1 MDALSQQQKLTQ
13 SPLFRFILLQFV
25 CLVLMIADK
34 NSHITQPLRQGLSW
48 LAVPLIKV
56 VDWPQQLYQTV
67 EIAIARQAKLI
78 DENNALKQQLLTLQL
93 KAQRNTTLSTENQ
106 RLRAMLNTAQELP
119 MNTSVAFVTDI
130 AQTQKRQ
137 HIVIN
142 MGQADGLFLGQPVLS
157 LSGVVGQVDVLAEH
171 YAHVIV
177 ITDPAHVIPAE
188 ILRTG
193 LRTLAYG
200 DGDELLLKEVPIS
213 ADIRVD
219 DVLIT
224 SGFGNRFPR
233 GLTIANLTDVS
244 VSAERDFQVATANPT
259 AVINQLTEVFL
270 IWPDEPT
277 P

>member
-13 SPLFRFILLQFV
+13 SPLFRFILLQFI
-25 CLVLMIADK
+25 CLVLMMADK
-34 NSHITQPLRQGLSW
+34 NSQITQPIRQGLSW

-56 VDWPQQLYQTV
+56 IDWPQQIYQTV
-67 EIAIARQAKLI
+67 EIAVTRQAKLI
-78 DENNALKQQLLTLQL
+78 DENNALKQDLLELQL
-93 KAQRNTTLSTENQ
+93 KAQRNTTLAAENQ
-106 RLRAMLNTAQELP
+106 RLRDMLNTAQELP
-119 MNTSVAFVTDI
+119 MNTSVAFITDI

-142 MGQADGLFLGQPVLS
+142 QGQADGLFPGQPVLS
-157 LSGVVGQVDVLAEH
+157 LSGVVGQVDVLADH

-177 ITDPAHVIPAE
+177 ITDPAHIIPAE

-200 DGDELLLKEVPIS
+200 HGEDLQLKEVPIS
-213 ADIRVD
+213 ADIQVG

-233 GLTIANLTDVS
+233 GLTIATLTDVS
-244 VSAERDFQVATANPT
+244 VSAERDFQVATASPGAT
-259 AVINQLTEVFL
+259 LNQLTEVFL
-270 IWPDEPT
+270 VWPDEQT

>member
-1 MDALSQQQKLTQ
+1 MDALSQQHKLTQ
-13 SPLFRFILLQFV
+13 SPLFRFIVLQFI
-25 CLVLMIADK
+25 CLTLMMADK
-34 NSHITQPLRQGLSW
+34 NSELAQPLRQGLSW

-56 VDWPQQLYQTV
+56 VDWPQKIYQTV
-67 EIAIARQAKLI
+67 EIAVARQAKLI
-78 DENNALKQQLLTLQL
+78 DENNALKQDLLELQL
-93 KAQRNTTLSTENQ
+93 KAQRNTTLAAENE

-119 MNTSVAFVTDI
+119 INTSVAFVSDI

-142 MGQADGLFLGQPVLS
+142 QGQSDGLFLGQSVIS
-157 LSGVVGQVDVLAEH
+157 LTGVVGQVDVLSDH

-177 ITDPAHVIPAE
+177 ITDPAHAIPAE

-200 DGDELLLKEVPIS
+200 HGEDLQLREVPVS
-213 ADIRVD
+213 ADIQEG

-233 GLTIANLTDVS
+233 GLTIATITDVT
-244 VSAERDFQVATANPT
+244 VSAERDFQVAAASPGV
-259 AVINQLTEVFL
+259 ALNQLTEVFL
-270 IWPDEPT
+270 VWPEEQAP
-277 P
+277 

>member
-1 MDALSQQQKLTQ
+1 MDPLSQQQKLTQ
-13 SPLFRFILLQFV
+13 SPLFRFILLQFI
-25 CLVLMIADK
+25 CLVLMMADK
-34 NSHITQPLRQGLSW
+34 NSQLTQPLRQGLSW

-56 VDWPQQLYQTV
+56 VDWPQQIYHTV
-67 EIAIARQAKLI
+67 EIAIARQANLI
-78 DENNALKQQLLTLQL
+78 DENNNLKQDLLELKL
-93 KAQRNTTLSTENQ
+93 KAQRNTTLEAENN
-106 RLRAMLNTAQELP
+106 RLRAMLNTAQDLP

-142 MGQADGLFLGQPVLS
+142 QGQADGVFLGQPVLS
-157 LSGVVGQVDVLAEH
+157 LTGVVGQVDVLADH
-171 YAHVIV
+171 YSHVII

-200 DGDELLLKEVPIS
+200 KGQNLQLKEVPIS
-213 ADIRVD
+213 ADIQTG

-233 GLTIANLTDVS
+233 GLTIATITEVT
-244 VSAERDFQVATANPT
+244 VSAQRDFQVANASPG
-259 AVINQLTEVFL
+259 AALNQLTEVFL
-270 IWPDEPT
+270 VWPDEQLP
-277 P
+277 

>member
-13 SPLFRFILLQFV
+13 SPLFRFILLQFI
-25 CLVLMIADK
+25 CLVLMMADK
-34 NSHITQPLRQGLSW
+34 NSQITQPIRQGLSW

-56 VDWPQQLYQTV
+56 IDWPQQIYQTV
-67 EIAIARQAKLI
+67 EIAVARQAKLI
-78 DENNALKQQLLTLQL
+78 DENNALKQDLLELQL
-93 KAQRNTTLSTENQ
+93 KAQRNTTLAAENQ
-106 RLRAMLNTAQELP
+106 RLRDMLNTAQELP

-142 MGQADGLFLGQPVLS
+142 QGQADGLFPGQPVLS
-157 LSGVVGQVDVLAEH
+157 LSGVVGQVDVLADH

-177 ITDPAHVIPAE
+177 ITDPAHIIPAE

-200 DGDELLLKEVPIS
+200 HGEDLQLKEVPIS
-213 ADIRVD
+213 ADIQVG

-233 GLTIANLTDVS
+233 GLTIATLTDVS
-244 VSAERDFQVATANPT
+244 VSAERDFQVATASPGAT
-259 AVINQLTEVFL
+259 LNQLTEVFL
-270 IWPDEPT
+270 VWPDEQT

>member
-13 SPLFRFILLQFV
+13 SPLFRFILLQFI
-25 CLVLMIADK
+25 CLVLMMADK
-34 NSHITQPLRQGLSW
+34 NSQITQPIRQGLSW
-48 LAVPLIKV
+48 LAFPLIKV
-56 VDWPQQLYQTV
+56 IDWPQQIYQTV
-67 EIAIARQAKLI
+67 EIAVARQAKLI
-78 DENNALKQQLLTLQL
+78 DENNALKQDLLELQL
-93 KAQRNTTLSTENQ
+93 KAQRNTTLAAENQ
-106 RLRAMLNTAQELP
+106 RLRDMLNTAQELP

-142 MGQADGLFLGQPVLS
+142 QGQADGLFPGQPVLS
-157 LSGVVGQVDVLAEH
+157 LSGVVGQVDVLADH

-177 ITDPAHVIPAE
+177 ITDPAHIIPAE

-200 DGDELLLKEVPIS
+200 HGEDLQLKEVPIS
-213 ADIRVD
+213 ADIQVG

-233 GLTIANLTDVS
+233 GLTIATLTDVS
-244 VSAERDFQVATANPT
+244 VSAERDFQVATASPGAT
-259 AVINQLTEVFL
+259 LNQLTEVFL
-270 IWPDEPT
+270 VWPDEQT

>member
-277 P
+277 L

>member
-142 MGQADGLFLGQPVLS
+142 QGQADGLFLGQPVLS

-200 DGDELLLKEVPIS
+200 DGDDLLLKEVPIS

>member
-13 SPLFRFILLQFV
+13 SPLFRFILLQFI
-25 CLVLMIADK
+25 CLVLMMADK
-34 NSHITQPLRQGLSW
+34 NSQITQPIRQGLSW

-56 VDWPQQLYQTV
+56 IDWPQQIYQTV
-67 EIAIARQAKLI
+67 EIAVTRQAKLI
-78 DENNALKQQLLTLQL
+78 DENNALKQDLLELQL
-93 KAQRNTTLSTENQ
+93 KAQRNTTLAAENQ
-106 RLRAMLNTAQELP
+106 RLRDMLNTAQELP

-142 MGQADGLFLGQPVLS
+142 QGQADGLFPGQPVLS
-157 LSGVVGQVDVLAEH
+157 LSGVVGQVDVLADH

-177 ITDPAHVIPAE
+177 ITDPAHIIPAE

-200 DGDELLLKEVPIS
+200 HGEDLQLKEVPIS
-213 ADIRVD
+213 ADIQVG

-233 GLTIANLTDVS
+233 GLTIATLTDVS
-244 VSAERDFQVATANPT
+244 VSAERDFQVATASPGAT
-259 AVINQLTEVFL
+259 LNQLTEVFL
-270 IWPDEPT
+270 VWPDEQT